1 VSTYRRL
8 SLHHNSAFYVVL
20 CLILPTL
27 DVLDDVTTTKDKV
40 HIEKDLFAARIALVT
55 AMLLASMVAS
65 GLESLAWLEAVYI

>member
-1 VSTYRRL
+1 
-8 SLHHNSAFYVVL
+8 
-20 CLILPTL
+20 L